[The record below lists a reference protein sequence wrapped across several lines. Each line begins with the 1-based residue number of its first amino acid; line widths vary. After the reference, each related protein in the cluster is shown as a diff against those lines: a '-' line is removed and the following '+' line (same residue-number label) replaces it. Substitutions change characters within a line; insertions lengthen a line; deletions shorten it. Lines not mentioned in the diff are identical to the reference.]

1 MLWSNSGTVERW
13 YSSKVVRLIQWYG
26 GTVDQW
32 YGGAVVRWNDGTV
45 VPRTFKCS

>member
-1 MLWSNSGTVERW
+1 M
-13 YSSKVVRLIQWYG
+13 VVRLIQWYG
-26 GTVDQW
+26 GTMDQW